1 MAAVTIPPDGE
12 AQGGAGLPPEALVGG
27 GLLALVLG
35 YIGLYWR
42 GLAAADRYAQGF
54 VIDTCPTCKRGR
66 LTIETRQDRFLGIP
80 RSRSLVRCDNC
91 KSVLRE
97 TGSRRWRYAVDRTAN
112 PALYQRWNGNVIDE
126 ETLKTLVDQPVVP
139 PKVRPPA
146 TPPAFVD
153 DENPPES

>member
-1 MAAVTIPPDGE
+1 VTVPPDGE
-12 AQGGAGLPPEALVGG
+12 APVGTSLPPEALVGG

-42 GLAAADRYAQGF
+42 GLAAADRYAEGF

-66 LTIETRQDRFLGIP
+66 LAIETRQDRFLGIP

-97 TGSRRWRYAVDRTAN
+97 SGSRRWRYAVDRAAN

-126 ETLKTLVDQPVVP
+126 ETLKTLVDQPVMP
-139 PKVRPPA
+139 PKVRPPT
-146 TPPAFVD
+146 TPPSFVD